1 MREVTSYTPSRAE
14 VQAWNAAAQA
24 DTAPGLQA
32 RRAAARARAHAL
44 WDETPEDAAWYAEQ
58 AILTHEECR
67 VRAIGPTHLDRRAG
81 KRRAL
86 VFGNKIKTGK
96 YVRIDGRR
104 IPVLQQVRKSPH
116 VKRT

>member
-1 MREVTSYTPSRAE
+1 
-14 VQAWNAAAQA
+14 
-24 DTAPGLQA
+24 
-32 RRAAARARAHAL
+32 
-44 WDETPEDAAWYAEQ
+44 
-58 AILTHEECR
+58 
-67 VRAIGPTHLDRRAG
+67 
-81 KRRAL
+81 